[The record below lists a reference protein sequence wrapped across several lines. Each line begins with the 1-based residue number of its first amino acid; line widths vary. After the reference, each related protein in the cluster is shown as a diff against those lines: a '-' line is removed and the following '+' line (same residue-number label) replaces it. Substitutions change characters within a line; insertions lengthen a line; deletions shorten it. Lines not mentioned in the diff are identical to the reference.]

1 MHRFGLITGTL
12 IGICVFVVAS
22 LAAIVLIWKS
32 ALSLDQRLVA
42 VGDTL
47 AAGGLFLAI
56 VASVVAVLAYRVSIQ
71 RPSLVATAEV
81 DGAFVD
87 IELGLDG
94 PDSAGERRIAR
105 LPHPGPQSKS
115 VPLVLRIENDSAWS
129 ARNVAVRID
138 VKGMRGIGAPMEWSR
153 AGTDGTTGHTS
164 ALKWEGGADYAIHGN
179 WTRELPPLE
188 LAGVIVDPPLEACE
202 LLVDV
207 VAEGFRKTWTFPLKF
222 VPQGEVFDRET
233 GSIDGWAGYP
243 SEGVPALRVYAI
255 PLQAGLAP
263 TKVTTP
269 DGPTGKLRWFR
280 ISKLTPGQ
288 YHVMAYRHG
297 SPSVSGGYTAASK
310 KNDLTERADHT
321 LAAVEVTAG
330 GYATDVLIT
339 DWYSRDFPPEP

>member
-1 MHRFGLITGTL
+1 MRRIGLITTIL
-12 IGICVFVVAS
+12 IGIGTFVVAC
-22 LAAIVLIWKS
+22 LVAAVLIWKS

-42 VGDTL
+42 LGDTL
-47 AAGGLFLAI
+47 AACGLFLAI

-71 RPSLVATAEV
+71 RPSLRATVEV
-81 DGAFVD
+81 DGGLDD
-87 IELGLDG
+87 IELGLEG
-94 PDSAGERRIAR
+94 PDSAGERRVAR

-115 VPLVLRIENDSAWS
+115 VPLVVRIENDSDWS
-129 ARNVAVRID
+129 ARNVAVRLD
-138 VKGMRGIGAPMEWSR
+138 FKGMRGIGAPIDWSR
-153 AGTDGTTGHTS
+153 AGTDATTGHTS

-179 WTRELPPLE
+179 WTRELPALE
-188 LAGVIVDPPLEACE
+188 LAGVIVDPPLEACA

-243 SEGVPALRVYAI
+243 SEGVPALRIYAV
-255 PLQAGLAP
+255 PLQAGMAA
-263 TKVTTP
+263 TKIITP

-280 ISKLTPGQ
+280 ISKLAPGQ
-288 YHVMAYRHG
+288 YHVVAYRHG

-310 KNDLTERADHT
+310 ENDLTGRADHS
-321 LAAVEVTAG
+321 LVAVEVTAG
-330 GYATDVLIT
+330 QYATHVQIT